1 MTDPREPSSNPM
13 RFGADEAPHASRC
26 EAKTRSGSQCGSWAM
41 RGQRR
46 CRMHGG
52 SSPQARKAG
61 ERRLATR
68 AAVAELNAV
77 LAHEGL
83 KPIEDPYNEM
93 ALLASE
99 ARAFQAACAQRVNA
113 LNAIRYEASGAGT
126 EQTRAEVALYER
138 SMDRAGKFLDVLMRS
153 GFEERRVR
161 VTEEQARQM
170 ALIIQEIL
178 GRLGLDARQ
187 AALVP
192 VVAPEVLRK
201 YSGQSELRAIQGG
214 A

>member
-1 MTDPREPSSNPM
+1 M
-13 RFGADEAPHASRC
+13 
-26 EAKTRSGSQCGSWAM
+26 
-41 RGQRR
+41 
-46 CRMHGG
+46 
-52 SSPQARKAG
+52 
-61 ERRLATR
+61 
-68 AAVAELNAV
+68 AELSSV

-113 LNAIRYEASGAGT
+113 LNAIRYEATGAGT

-161 VTEEQARQM
+161 VTEVQARQM

-187 AALVP
+187 AALGP

-201 YSGQSELRAIQGG
+201 YSGQPELRAIEGG